1 MDQCSPHM
9 VQGARHPRSVLAGDP
24 YPAGPRS
31 SCRNP
36 TPFQGLGVVTGREGS
51 HKPASPAGRRSTPI
65 RVLARHVA
73 ALRGS
78 LRSHLREHWS
88 RSTPQGALVVLNA
101 LQSSGSIGR
110 AQRLR
115 EHWSCSTLLSP
126 QGAGSDIARLKQKSG
141 PPAVRRRRHRRRGR
155 CAGPSAAA
163 RRRAGSPETCSTATH
178 PWSPRHG
185 RSVGGCRS

>member
-65 RVLARHVA
+65 RVRRPASFNSTGRLRSRSRSRVEVCRSHVGAAQVPSKWRRCVGPAALQVLRGLRKNTLERPHLCSLRCERSEPRRARKVSHQ

-78 LRSHLREHWS
+78 SLSLLA
-88 RSTPQGALVVLNA
+88 PQGAVIGLA
-101 LQSSGSIGR
+101 PCTTGS
-110 AQRLR
+110 L
-115 EHWSCSTLLSP
+115 
-126 QGAGSDIARLKQKSG
+126 
-141 PPAVRRRRHRRRGR
+141 
-155 CAGPSAAA
+155 
-163 RRRAGSPETCSTATH
+163 
-178 PWSPRHG
+178 
-185 RSVGGCRS
+185 